1 MLPDNT
7 NADTGAKRRACDECR
22 SRKLACSKHA
32 DGCERCK
39 REDIVCHY
47 SEQKPMGR
55 PRKRQFIESAR
66 DEPTTAQTQH
76 NESFPD
82 SYAVPLID
90 GFSGYNDSHIV
101 EPYFTD
107 MDPLLLLPMEE
118 QNLEVSNGFGLPTMT
133 DGQLSWRFGSRDST
147 TTHPIDFSDIDV
159 NIGVGGMVSLD
170 REPQLSTSPD
180 PSSTNSNELSENSTG
195 SCSCLASMYLSLAAL
210 QQFPSDI
217 TKALQVVRAAAATA
231 GESIWCP
238 VCGAVTL
245 TSGTPPIDA
254 FQNTMLLGTILPI
267 IANGYGRLLKMIDDE
282 TANAIA
288 TGRTK
293 RFEYLE
299 YGGLCERQKPLLESI
314 ECIGK
319 ALPLANK
326 EMQPAEWRRTVRAL
340 LRVDIYGH
348 EQPGFKMKGL
358 KDILTEME
366 HRQNARH
373 DILDAQAAAGLPPPE
388 GHFPDLKGGL
398 CLGERTRG
406 CMEILKMAKLAIDS
420 IVIA

>member
-1 MLPDNT
+1 MAALNNT
-7 NADTGAKRRACDECR
+7 DAETSVKRRACDECR

-39 REDIVCHY
+39 RENIVCHY

-55 PRKRQFIESAR
+55 PRKRQFIEPTR
-66 DEPTTAQTQH
+66 DEPTIAQTQQ
-76 NESFPD
+76 NENFPD
-82 SYAVPLID
+82 LYAVPFTDNL
-90 GFSGYNDSHIV
+90 SGYTDNHVI

-107 MDPLLLLPMEE
+107 LDPLQLGIEP
-118 QNLEVSNGFGLPTMT
+118 QNVEISNGSWLPTT
-133 DGQLSWRFGSRDST
+133 NDDQLSWHFGNRDST
-147 TTHPIDFSDIDV
+147 TRHPIDFSDID
-159 NIGVGGMVSLD
+159 IRGGTSTTISLD
-170 REPQLSTSPD
+170 QEPQLSTSSD
-180 PSSTNSNELSENSTG
+180 PSSTGSSGLLENSTN

-217 TKALQVVRAAAATA
+217 TKALQVVRAAARTA
-231 GESIWCP
+231 GKSIWCP
-238 VCGAVTL
+238 ACGAITI
-245 TSGTPPIDA
+245 TCATPPIEA

-282 TANAIA
+282 TATAIA
-288 TGRTK
+288 TGQTK

-299 YGGLCERQKPLLESI
+299 YGGLCESQRPLLESI
-314 ECIGK
+314 ACMGQGLSH
-319 ALPLANK
+319 ADK
-326 EMQPAEWRRTVRAL
+326 EMQPSEWRRTVRAL

-348 EQPGFKMKGL
+348 EQPGFKFKGL
-358 KDILTEME
+358 KDLVAEME

-388 GHFPDLKGGL
+388 GHFPDLKGTL
-398 CLGERTRG
+398 CLGEKSRG
-406 CMEILKMAKLAIDS
+406 CLEILKMAKVAIDS